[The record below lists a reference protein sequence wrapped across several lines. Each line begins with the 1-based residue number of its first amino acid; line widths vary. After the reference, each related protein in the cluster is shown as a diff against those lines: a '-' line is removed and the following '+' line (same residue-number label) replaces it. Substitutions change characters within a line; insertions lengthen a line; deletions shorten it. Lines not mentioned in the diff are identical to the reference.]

1 MKKKKNNKKRSPT
14 KVTELSCV
22 YDIYGVIENIYDKTR
37 SVMITLTPYERIFV
51 DNDIKHVIYAF
62 KSPIVSINDVSF
74 NRITIEFLLNVD
86 SLGYIVKPLMLKNA
100 TDMKITIFDNQDE
113 AIEYY
118 ENNMR
123 KEKKVWKM

>member
-1 MKKKKNNKKRSPT
+1 MKKKRDNKKRSST
-14 KVTELSCV
+14 KVNDLSCV
-22 YDIYGVIENIYDKTR
+22 YDLYGVIENIYDKTR

-51 DNDIKHVIYAF
+51 DNDIKHVIYKF
-62 KSPIVSINDVSF
+62 KNPVVSINDVAF
-74 NRITIEFLLNVD
+74 KRITIEFLLNAD

-123 KEKKVWKM
+123 KEKKIWKI

>member
-14 KVTELSCV
+14 KVNDISCV
-22 YDIYGVIENIYDKTR
+22 YDLYGVIENIYDKTR

-51 DNDIKHVIYAF
+51 DNDIKRVIYKF
-62 KSPIVSINDVSF
+62 KNPVVSINDVAF
-74 NRITIEFLLNVD
+74 KRITIEFLLNAD
-86 SLGYIVKPLMLKNA
+86 SLGYIVKPLMIKNA
-100 TDMKITIFDNQDE
+100 TDMKITIFDNQGE

-123 KEKKVWKM
+123 KEKKIWKM

>member
-22 YDIYGVIENIYDKTR
+22 YDLYGVIENIYDKTR

-62 KSPIVSINDVSF
+62 KSPIVSINDVAF
-74 NRITIEFLLNVD
+74 KRITIEFLLNAD
-86 SLGYIVKPLMLKNA
+86 SLGYIVKPLMIKNS
-100 TDMKITIFDNQDE
+100 TDMKITIFDNHDE
-113 AIEYY
+113 AVEYY

>member
-14 KVTELSCV
+14 KITEVSCI
-22 YDIYGVIENIYDKTR
+22 YDLYGVIENIYDKTR
-37 SVMITLTPYERIFV
+37 SVMITLTPCERIFV
-51 DNDIKHVIYAF
+51 DNDIKHVIYVF
-62 KSPIVSINDVSF
+62 KNPIVSINDVSF
-74 NRITIEFLLNVD
+74 NRITIEFLLNAD

-100 TDMKITIFDNQDE
+100 TDMKITIFDNQGE

-123 KEKKVWKM
+123 KEKKIWKM

>member
-14 KVTELSCV
+14 KVNDLSCV
-22 YDIYGVIENIYDKTR
+22 YDLYGVIENIYDKTR

-51 DNDIKHVIYAF
+51 DNDIKHVIYKF
-62 KSPIVSINDVSF
+62 KNPVVSINDVAF
-74 NRITIEFLLNVD
+74 KRITIEFLLNAD

-123 KEKKVWKM
+123 KEKKIWKM